1 VHRYRGEV
9 KMNIFL
15 SLILAAL
22 VLTLFYISLQRKK
35 SRRKPSQHSQH
46 VRDTGKLHK
55 EKSPASSHAA
65 TPSAEA
71 QRKTFLES
79 YPVLTE
85 VSYFPIAEGVSPKS
99 IEDMSRE
106 IREAVEQ
113 KISAIKPMPVNYL
126 KLMNLLRN
134 PESNPGEITSV
145 TVTNPV
151 FSARILRAV
160 NSAYFNRPEK
170 IASVGRAISLLG
182 YNSVRALVLQE
193 TLNNVMPPGR
203 ADVYSK
209 TWAHS
214 AVVSV
219 CSGHLGKNIFQF
231 SEYEMGT
238 MGLLHD
244 IGKYFIDM
252 LKPVGEESA
261 ESPLLIREEQKYGIN
276 HACLGGMIAKNWQLS
291 ESIVKGI
298 EYHHH
303 PSFFP
308 PESIPE
314 PYIKQTFVICLSD
327 LICKTLGYGANDEEK
342 LPIRSEY
349 YEMFKMRPDLEEN
362 VTPRLV
368 KEIERAHV
376 TVQSYIQAP

>member
-1 VHRYRGEV
+1 
-9 KMNIFL
+9 
-15 SLILAAL
+15 
-22 VLTLFYISLQRKK
+22 
-35 SRRKPSQHSQH
+35 
-46 VRDTGKLHK
+46 
-55 EKSPASSHAA
+55 
-65 TPSAEA
+65 
-71 QRKTFLES
+71 
-79 YPVLTE
+79 
-85 VSYFPIAEGVSPKS
+85 
-99 IEDMSRE
+99 MST
-106 IREAVEQ
+106 
-113 KISAIKPMPVNYL
+113 IKPIPVNYL

-170 IASVGRAISLLG
+170 ITSVGRAISLLG

-193 TLNNVMPPGR
+193 TLNNVLPRERYGD
-203 ADVYSK
+203 ADLYSK

-231 SEYEMGT
+231 SEYELGT

-244 IGKYFIDM
+244 IGKYFIHM
-252 LKPVGEESA
+252 LKPVGEA
-261 ESPLLIREEQKYGIN
+261 ATESPLMLREEQQYDIN
-276 HACLGGMIAKNWQLS
+276 HACLGGLVAKNWQLS
-291 ESIVKGI
+291 DSIVKGI
-298 EYHHH
+298 EYHHY
-303 PSFFP
+303 PAFSP

-314 PYIKQTFVICLSD
+314 RYIRHAFVICLSD
-327 LICKTLGYGANDEEK
+327 LICKALGYGANDDEK
-342 LPIRSEY
+342 LPIRNEY

-362 VTPRLV
+362 VTPRLIR
-368 KEIERAHV
+368 EIEKAHV

>member
-1 VHRYRGEV
+1 
-9 KMNIFL
+9 MNIFL
-15 SLILAAL
+15 ILILAAL
-22 VLTLFYISLQRKK
+22 VITLFNISSQ
-35 SRRKPSQHSQH
+35 RRKSGRKPP
-46 VRDTGKLHK
+46 RRAADTAKRHK
-55 EKSPASSHAA
+55 EKSPAPSHAKVQG
-65 TPSAEA
+65 AEA
-71 QRKTFLES
+71 QRQAFLES
-79 YPVLTE
+79 YPVLQE
-85 VSYFPIAEGVSPKS
+85 VSYFPIAEGVAPKFTQDLS
-99 IEDMSRE
+99 QEVI
-106 IREAVEQ
+106 EAVKE
-113 KISAIKPMPVNYL
+113 KISAIKPIPLNYL

-170 IASVGRAISLLG
+170 ITSVGRAISLLG

-193 TLNNVMPPGR
+193 TLNNVMPR
-203 ADVYSK
+203 EHADVYSK

-231 SEYEMGT
+231 SEYELGT

-244 IGKYFIDM
+244 IGKYFIHM
-252 LKPVGEESA
+252 LKPEGEGST
-261 ESPLLIREEQKYGIN
+261 ESPLVIREEQQYGIN
-276 HACLGGMIAKNWQLS
+276 HACLGSLIAKNWQLS
-291 ESIVKGI
+291 DSIVKGI
-298 EYHHH
+298 EYHHY

-327 LICKTLGYGANDEEK
+327 LICKTLGYGANDDEK
-342 LPIRSEY
+342 LPIKNEY

-368 KEIERAHV
+368 KEIEKAHV
-376 TVQSYIQAP
+376 TVQSYIQTP

>member
-1 VHRYRGEV
+1 
-9 KMNIFL
+9 MNIL
-15 SLILAAL
+15 LILILAVL
-22 VLTLFYISLQRKK
+22 VITLFNMSSQ
-35 SRRKPSQHSQH
+35 RRKSSRKPPHRAAYSAKH
-46 VRDTGKLHK
+46 HK
-55 EKSPASSHAA
+55 KKSPAPSQAKVQAA
-65 TPSAEA
+65 ES
-71 QRKTFLES
+71 QRKAFLES
-79 YPVLTE
+79 YPVLKE
-85 VSYFPIAEGVSPKS
+85 ISYFPIAEGVAPKFIQDLS
-99 IEDMSRE
+99 QEVIQTVKE
-106 IREAVEQ
+106 
-113 KISAIKPMPVNYL
+113 KISAIKPIPVNYL
-126 KLMNLLRN
+126 KLINLLRN

-170 IASVGRAISLLG
+170 ITSVGRAISLLG
-182 YNSVRALVLQE
+182 YNNVRALVLQE
-193 TLNNVMPPGR
+193 TLSNVMPR
-203 ADVYSK
+203 DHADLYSK

-244 IGKYFIDM
+244 IGKYFVHM
-252 LKPVGEESA
+252 LKPLEEGTMQ
-261 ESPLLIREEQKYGIN
+261 SPLVIREEQQYGIN
-276 HACLGGMIAKNWQLS
+276 HACLGSLIAKNWQLS
-291 ESIVKGI
+291 DSILKSI

-327 LICKTLGYGANDEEK
+327 LICKTLGYGANDDEK
-342 LPIRSEY
+342 LPIRNEY

-368 KEIERAHV
+368 KEIEKAYI

>member
-1 VHRYRGEV
+1 
-9 KMNIFL
+9 MNIFL
-15 SLILAAL
+15 ISILAAL
-22 VLTLFYISLQRKK
+22 VITLFTISSQRKK

-46 VRDTGKLHK
+46 VHDTGKRHK
-55 EKSPASSHAA
+55 EKAPASPHAA
-65 TPSAEA
+65 VQSAEA
-71 QRKTFLES
+71 QRKAFLES
-79 YPVLTE
+79 YPLLKD
-85 VSYFPIAEGVSPKS
+85 VSYFPIAEGAVPKS
-99 IEDMSRE
+99 IHDLSSEV
-106 IREAVEQ
+106 REAVEE
-113 KISAIKPMPVNYL
+113 KISAIKPIPVNYL

-160 NSAYFNRPEK
+160 NSAYYNRPEK
-170 IASVGRAISLLG
+170 ITSVGRAISLLG

-193 TLNNVMPPGR
+193 TLNNVMPR
-203 ADVYSK
+203 EHADVYSK

-252 LKPVGEESA
+252 LKPVGEASK
-261 ESPLLIREEQKYGIN
+261 ESPLMIREEQLYGIN
-276 HACLGGMIAKNWQLS
+276 HACLGSLIAKNWQLS
-291 ESIVKGI
+291 DGIVKGI
-298 EYHHH
+298 QYHHH
-303 PSFFP
+303 PAFSP

-327 LICKTLGYGANDEEK
+327 LICKTLGYGANDDEK
-342 LPIRSEY
+342 LPIRNEY
-349 YEMFKMRPDLEEN
+349 YEMFKMRPDLEDN

-368 KEIERAHV
+368 KEIEKAHV